1 MDITYY
7 AFATYIFLLVCAAI
21 WFFNKVSRGAKGKG
35 DKSAYEKEQRLFT
48 LYQNVEDMM
57 SGFEEYAEETK
68 KDTEAALTKAVRM
81 LEEIRQLSKE
91 MKGMKAGAE
100 AAAQKATP
108 KGIQWNGPQEGLTE
122 SRPEIPEPAQRAA
135 ARPAQTGGAK
145 TEEQAA
151 PPLKTNEKIQL
162 LNAQGFSATEIAKT
176 LGISVREVTLAL
188 EMLRK

>member
-7 AFATYIFLLVCAAI
+7 AFATYIFFLVCGGI
-21 WFFNKVSRGAKGKG
+21 WFFNKVAQGAKGKG

-68 KDTEAALTKAVRM
+68 KDTEAALSKAVQM

-91 MKGMKAGAE
+91 IKSTKPG
-100 AAAQKATP
+100 
-108 KGIQWNGPQEGLTE
+108 
-122 SRPEIPEPAQRAA
+122 PEPAVLRESPPRGIRWNEQQETQASKQVTEPVQRAA
-135 ARPAQTGGAK
+135 YRPPRPDDAEV
-145 TEEQAA
+145 EEQAA
-151 PPLKTNEKIQL
+151 PLKTNEKIHL
-162 LNAQGFSATEIAKT
+162 LNAQGFNATEIAKT